1 MSPLAVS
8 ALRLLKNCVSVDL
21 WFIVL
26 LSINHKDTEAQRID
40 GIATASVGA
49 GFFRRLFFQ
58 PLLQVPKPINPIFIF
73 LNSFPAEPF
82 FYLSTLMLAG
92 QPAASVSRSRTIY
105 LAVFPLRR
113 YY

>member
-58 PLLQVPKPINPIFIF
+58 PLLQVPKPINPISFSLTPF
-73 LNSFPAEPF
+73 LP
-82 FYLSTLMLAG
+82 
-92 QPAASVSRSRTIY
+92 SRSFI
-105 LAVFPLRR
+105 LAP
-113 YY
+113 